1 MRATQLFTLIFVV
14 TLTSVGSV
22 FAQATVGA
30 YTAEQQSILESTD
43 NTFTDGRYY
52 KNLSISMAKGEG
64 AMFYMRA
71 IAFEPM
77 IYTLDN
83 SQVNWANGTNILGED
98 SAYTSVLTIIAD
110 KDTTFNVIYS
120 STVSGATGDFVYGMR
135 KLSEQQMVVPDPEDF
150 CGRLIYTI
158 NNWQCMWYLMPGTES
173 FGGKSFDN
181 SISLGGDAWLDAYF
195 VASEDLFWSEVST
208 EAETYYLTKIEEI
221 KKCLDMTYWETE
233 DDYFISDYDGV
244 EYITTYFNVKGGTGR
259 ETFMQSFAILLELD
273 VLGDSYVSIEF
284 Y

>member
-1 MRATQLFTLIFVV
+1 MVIL
-14 TLTSVGSV
+14 LTFKLPTV
-22 FAQATVGA
+22 FGQVPVGA
-30 YTAEQQSILESTD
+30 YTAEQQSELVTTD
-43 NTFTDGRYY
+43 PTFTDGRYY

-98 SAYTSVLTIIAD
+98 SAYTSVLTLIAD

-120 STVSGATGDFVYGMR
+120 SIISGATGDFVYGMR
-135 KLSEQQMVVPDPEDF
+135 KLSEQQMVVPDQDDF

-158 NNWQCMWYLMPGTES
+158 NNWQCMWYLMPGSES

-181 SISLGGDAWLDAYF
+181 PISLGGDAWLDAYF
-195 VASEDLFWSEVST
+195 VASEDLFWSEVGS
-208 EAETYYLTKIEEI
+208 EAKSQYDTIVENI
-221 KKCLDMTYWETE
+221 KKCIDMTYWETE
-233 DDYFISDYDGV
+233 EDYYLDDMVDGTEYF
-244 EYITTYFNVKGGTGR
+244 TTYFNVKGGTGR
-259 ETFMQSFAILLELD
+259 ETFLQSFAILLELD

>member
-158 NNWQCMWYLMPGTES
+158 NNWQCMWYLMRAQKVLAVNRLIIRSPWVVMHG
-173 FGGKSFDN
+173 
-181 SISLGGDAWLDAYF
+181 W
-195 VASEDLFWSEVST
+195 
-208 EAETYYLTKIEEI
+208 
-221 KKCLDMTYWETE
+221 MP
-233 DDYFISDYDGV
+233 
-244 EYITTYFNVKGGTGR
+244 
-259 ETFMQSFAILLELD
+259 IL
-273 VLGDSYVSIEF
+273 
-284 Y
+284 

>member
-158 NNWQCMWYLMPGTES
+158 NNWQCMWYLMPGYEDYS
-173 FGGKSFDN
+173 GKTFDN
-181 SISLGGDAWLDAYF
+181 PILPGGEAWLDAYF
-195 VASEDLFWSEVST
+195 TATEQLTYEEDPSE
-208 EAETYYLTKIEEI
+208 AKAYLNQLLKKLKI
-221 KKCLDMTYWETE
+221 
-233 DDYFISDYDGV
+233 V
-244 EYITTYFNVKGGTGR
+244 
-259 ETFMQSFAILLELD
+259 
-273 VLGDSYVSIEF
+273 
-284 Y
+284 